1 MRRNYFKSREVKWR
15 RRINNVVAFCLDHSL
30 LSHFQMN
37 EMPFFLRFRP
47 PYFHP
52 LYLIANEVAF
62 RLGHN
67 FMSPNPW
74 WNEFLEGNLTSSLV
88 AKKADDHGNRL
99 VKVCG
104 FESIN
109 QFTTANFIFVFL
121 YDITAAL
128 AFLPCAYTQ
137 KNDWTIWTRLK
148 DTWQSDIYIICP
160 SRLMKMVENSD
171 VRVYSKWETYPEI
184 RFWLPFFIYV

>member
-30 LSHFQMN
+30 LSHFQIN

-137 KNDWTIWTRLK
+137 KMTGLYELDWRTRDK
-148 DTWQSDIYIICP
+148 VI
-160 SRLMKMVENSD
+160 
-171 VRVYSKWETYPEI
+171 
-184 RFWLPFFIYV
+184 FILYAA